1 MKMHLNVSDQRA
13 KHVELIFH
21 ESAFDHLFT
30 DRMEP
35 RRAKT
40 WLMWGCS
47 GIDHLGSWPGQDNP
61 PIPSQARMHL
71 TWPQEFSST
80 SYFSCNP
87 FLTFLGGSKLWQ
99 LFGAINSTN
108 KPLKPECSFQDPTCH
123 LGFHLL
129 EHIYFAWCFKELLY
143 FCAVPLI
150 TSWAVQDR
158 SLPPRPCQKTISP
171 HLCRPPKHDQE
182 FAS

>member
-1 MKMHLNVSDQRA
+1 MA
-13 KHVELIFH
+13 ELIFH
-21 ESAFDHLFT
+21 EWAFDHLFT
-30 DRMEP
+30 EGMVEP

-80 SYFSCNP
+80 SYFSRNP
-87 FLTFLGGSKLWQ
+87 FLTFLGNCGSYLE
-99 LFGAINSTN
+99 LST
-108 KPLKPECSFQDPTCH
+108 QPTSRAVEARM
-123 LGFHLL
+123 LL
-129 EHIYFAWCFKELLY
+129 SRSHVSSTPRALAWCFKELLY

-158 SLPPRPCQKTISP
+158 SLLPTHPVLARK
-171 HLCRPPKHDQE
+171 HLCRPQKHNQK